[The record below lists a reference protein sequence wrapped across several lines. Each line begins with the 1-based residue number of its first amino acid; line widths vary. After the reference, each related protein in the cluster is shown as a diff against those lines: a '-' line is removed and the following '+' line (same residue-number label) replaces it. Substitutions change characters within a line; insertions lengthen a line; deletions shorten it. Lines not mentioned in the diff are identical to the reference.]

1 MISFKQHIEESAVMV
16 PQWLHRMA
24 MAPKMKKLVRA
35 YLNWRKKNPG
45 QGARGV
51 QQAIKLMGLEPRD
64 GNQLIDT
71 LNDLVKQGKLPK
83 HLALPED
90 FKREEKEDDHVA

>member
-1 MISFKQHIEESAVMV
+1 MIKFSEFNERNVMV
-16 PQWLHRMA
+16 PQWLHRMV

-45 QGARGV
+45 QGSRGV
-51 QQAIKLMGLEPRD
+51 QQVVKLMGLEPRD

>member
-1 MISFKQHIEESAVMV
+1 MIKFSEFNESSVMV
-16 PQWLHRMA
+16 PQWLHRA
-24 MAPKMKKLVRA
+24 VMAPKMKKLVRA

-45 QGARGV
+45 QGSRGV
-51 QQAIKLMGLEPRD
+51 QQVVKLIGLEPRD